1 MFFASGGVPSG
12 QSADGLHM
20 VALGKEIEGLYRVY
34 GVIDAQDGQIPRQGG
49 GIAGD
54 IEQPLGREIQN
65 ASQ

>member
-12 QSADGLHM
+12 EGADGFHV

-34 GVIDAQDGQIPRQGG
+34 GVIDAQDGQISRQGG

-54 IEQPLGREIQN
+54 IEQTVGREIQN